1 MPKRSHA
8 YLPATLEALSALGAQ
23 IAAARRELG
32 WTGVELAE
40 RLGVS
45 PQLVT
50 RIEKGAAGT
59 AVGTVLEAA
68 VVCGV
73 PLYGVDPQRLGEV
86 SERARAR
93 LALLPQRVDVRPV
106 EVDDAF

>member
-1 MPKRSHA
+1 
-8 YLPATLEALSALGAQ
+8 
-23 IAAARRELG
+23 
-32 WTGVELAE
+32 
-40 RLGVS
+40 
-45 PQLVT
+45 
-50 RIEKGAAGT
+50 
-59 AVGTVLEAA
+59 VLEAA